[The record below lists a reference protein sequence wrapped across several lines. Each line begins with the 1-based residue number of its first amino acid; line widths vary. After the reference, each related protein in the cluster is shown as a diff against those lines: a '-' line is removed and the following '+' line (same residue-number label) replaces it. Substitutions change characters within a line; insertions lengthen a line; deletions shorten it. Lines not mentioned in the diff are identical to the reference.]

1 MSTSSPHPDLKTKL
15 TKQSVIE
22 LSKTYKVFKW
32 LGLRE
37 VVDVTKVFVEA
48 FEERFEEEKVESD
61 NEWSEFASG
70 AI

>member
-1 MSTSSPHPDLKTKL
+1 
-15 TKQSVIE
+15 
-22 LSKTYKVFKW
+22 VFKW